1 MLKKNTLIV
10 ALIAALPLSAQEQP
24 PQAPQPQP
32 ARHWG
37 ARGEMPAPRKDRADM
52 HKRMMEQFDT
62 DKDGQL
68 SEAEKEAMKA
78 EFAKR
83 RAEKGARPSRPEGK
97 EHPGNRRRPHSERPE
112 MIEKFDADKD
122 GQLSPE
128 EHAALRAEV
137 EKARERSRE
146 RVEKFH
152 KEFMEKFD
160 TDKDGKL
167 SDAEKEAARAAR
179 SVRRLQRPA
188 HGNRPKRKH
197 HGRPA
202 PQAEGTPA
210 TLEL

>member
-10 ALIAALPLSAQEQP
+10 ALIAALPLSAQEQ
-24 PQAPQPQP
+24 APQTPQP
-32 ARHWG
+32 APHWG

-52 HKRMMEQFDT
+52 HNRMLEQFDA

-68 SEAEKEAMKA
+68 SDAEKEAMKA

-83 RAEKGARPSRPEGK
+83 RAEKAPRPARPEGK

-112 MIEKFDADKD
+112 MIKKFDADKD

-128 EHAALRAEV
+128 EHAALRAEG
-137 EKARERSRE
+137 EKTRERSRE
-146 RVEKFH
+146 KVEKFH

-167 SDAEKEAARAAR
+167 SDAEKEAARATR
-179 SVRRLQRPA
+179 VERRQRPA
-188 HGNRPKRKH
+188 HGNRRPRKH

-202 PQAEGTPA
+202 PQPEGTPT

>member
-10 ALIAALPLSAQEQP
+10 ALIAALPLSAQEQL

-68 SEAEKEAMKA
+68 SEAEKKAMKA

-112 MIEKFDADKD
+112 MIKKFDADKD

-128 EHAALRAEV
+128 EHAALRAEG
-137 EKARERSRE
+137 EKAREHSRE
-146 RVEKFH
+146 KVEKFH

-167 SDAEKEAARAAR
+167 SDAEKEAARATR
-179 SVRRLQRPA
+179 VERRQRPA
-188 HGNRPKRKH
+188 HGNRRPRKH
-197 HGRPA
+197 HGQPA
-202 PQAEGTPA
+202 PQPEGNPT